1 MVMSVMNNSKAHT
14 RTKWL
19 WCGTSVLLS
28 LIILNLSP
36 SWAQGAVGPRM
47 VIEENLFDAKQ
58 VKEGDVIR
66 HTFTVRNTG
75 DQPLEIKRV
84 QPG

>member
-1 MVMSVMNNSKAHT
+1 MHNRKAHT
-14 RTKWL
+14 RTKWVL
-19 WCGTSVLLS
+19 YSTSVVLC
-28 LIILNLSP
+28 LIILGLSP
-36 SWAQGAVGPRM
+36 SWTQAAVGPKM
-47 VIEENLFDAKQ
+47 VIEEKLFNAMQ

-75 DQPLEIKRV
+75 DQPLKIERV

>member
-1 MVMSVMNNSKAHT
+1 MHNRKAHT
-14 RTKWL
+14 RTKWVL
-19 WCGTSVLLS
+19 YSTSVVLS
-28 LIILNLSP
+28 LIILLLSP
-36 SWAQGAVGPRM
+36 SWTQAAVGPKM
-47 VIEENLFDAKQ
+47 LIEETLFNAMQ

-75 DQPLEIKRV
+75 DQPLKIERV